1 MNVKPIII
9 TAIVMSILD
18 TIYLTWR
25 KDFYFGLIE
34 KIQGSPVKIRMAGAV
49 ACYIIMI
56 LGLNYFIIQEKKS
69 VLDAFLL
76 GILIY
81 GVFDTTTYA
90 MFNNWTLNA
99 AISDTLWGGLLFA
112 LTTKIVYTGTPR

>member
-1 MNVKPIII
+1 MMNVKPIII
-9 TAIVMSILD
+9 TAIVMSVLD
-18 TIYLTWR
+18 AIYLTWR

-34 KIQGSPVKIRMAGAV
+34 KIQGTPVNIRMAGAV

-90 MFNNWTLNA
+90 MFNKWTLNA
-99 AISDTLWGGLLFA
+99 VITDTLWGGLLFA
-112 LTTKIVYTGTPR
+112 LTTKIVYLF